1 MREEQWR
8 ALFKNIWSVLERL
21 GHFLQLVIGGDGMG
35 ASEVSSP
42 DLLLPATDSVGYEN
56 QKINC
61 QLEIECL

>member
-1 MREEQWR
+1 M
-8 ALFKNIWSVLERL
+8 LERL
-21 GHFLQLVIGGDGMG
+21 GHFLQLVTGGDGMG